1 MNPLAALPRAYG
13 PPLGEAVLRQE
24 AADFQVYEELPFGP
38 SGSGEHLLLRV
49 RKTGWT
55 TDAVAG
61 VLARSLDVGRR
72 EVSYAGMKDR
82 HAVTEQ
88 HFSVQLAGRQTP
100 ELPRELADGV
110 ELLWAARHH
119 RKLRRGALSGNRF
132 RLRLRG
138 LSADYAA
145 LSARLAA
152 IARGGVP
159 NYFGEQRFGRE
170 GDNVARAR
178 DLLAGRFRTR
188 NRNLRGILYSAARS
202 ELFNRVLAERIADG
216 SWQRGLAGDVMML
229 DGRSACFTTQP
240 ADPQLGRRL
249 ALMEIHPTGPMPGK
263 GGLVPEAAAGEVERR
278 VLEAE
283 AELVAGLIAAGLDAD
298 RRALRLRVRELAWH
312 SPAPGELWLE
322 FGLPAGAYATTVVRE
337 LVETVERSRFDTED
351 TEGSQR
357 TQRK

>member
-202 ELFNRVLAERIADG
+202 ELFNRVLGRRVADG
-216 SWQRGLAGDVMML
+216 SWQGALTGEVMML
-229 DGRSACFTTQP
+229 DGRSACFTAEP
-240 ADPQLGRRL
+240 EDAALGRRL
-249 ALMEIHPTGPMPGK
+249 ALMEIHPTGPLVGK
-263 GGLVPEAAAGEVERR
+263 GGLRPSEDAGALEQQVE
-278 VLEAE
+278 EAE
-283 AELVAGLIAAGLDAD
+283 AELVEGLVRAGLDGD

-312 SPAPGELWLE
+312 QPEPGQLWLD
-322 FGLPAGAYATTVVRE
+322 FALPSGAYATAVVRE
-337 LVETVERSRFDTED
+337 LVEATQ
-351 TEGSQR
+351 GS
-357 TQRK
+357 